1 MKETLRPCRF
11 YGECRLA
18 GGLSPRI
25 CHGDGTITTLSA
37 VGYVNG
43 RCGRFAPMPDTDAL
57 MKLAKDVEDQL
68 SRATADERNCL
79 TVTAEAFADIAQR
92 IRRACGEPKA

>member
-1 MKETLRPCRF
+1 
-11 YGECRLA
+11 
-18 GGLSPRI
+18 
-25 CHGDGTITTLSA
+25 
-37 VGYVNG
+37 
-43 RCGRFAPMPDTDAL
+43 MPDTDAL

-79 TVTAEAFADIAQR
+79 TVTAEALADIARR